1 MQRTQ
6 WIAAL
11 VLVTVVVGLLVG
23 RVAGGSDAPV
33 VGEVAAADAAENT
46 TDPTDRAAA
55 TSATAPATTVDPVDE
70 PERLGSALQFSNL
83 DGWLQTDAE
92 NLDDFDGQV
101 RIVQFWTFGC
111 RNCKATLPHLQGI
124 YDRWQPE
131 GLEIL
136 GVHTPEFEFEK
147 DPQAIAAAAE
157 DLGVVW
163 PIALDTNKTNFRS
176 WQTGRRF
183 WPRTYVVDQE
193 GQIRYD
199 HIGEGRYDELEAT
212 VAYLVENGP

>member
-6 WIAAL
+6 LIAAIVL
-11 VLVTVVVGLLVG
+11 VLVAVGLIAG
-23 RVAGGSDAPV
+23 RMANSQDAATTLPEATASEPSV
-33 VGEVAAADAAENT
+33 MAEGDAAADAAPSST
-46 TDPTDRAAA
+46 T
-55 TSATAPATTVDPVDE
+55 TTTTIDE
-70 PERLGSALQFSNL
+70 PERLGQALQFSDL

-111 RNCKATLPHLQGI
+111 YNCKATLPHLQAI
-124 YDRWQPE
+124 YERWKPE

-136 GVHTPEFEFEK
+136 AVHAPEFEYEK
-147 DPQAIAAAAE
+147 DPVAIAAAAA
-157 DLGVVW
+157 DLGVIW
-163 PIALDTNKTNFRS
+163 PIALDTEKTNFRS

-183 WPRTYVVDQE
+183 WPRTYVVDQNGE
-193 GQIRYD
+193 IRFD
-199 HIGEGRYDELEAT
+199 HIGEGQYEELEAT